1 MKLSLARLENHWG
14 SSRGHWFVRE
24 LPGFKLVRGSA
35 GWQVDCFP
43 ACSVF
48 RADRLMEDASLVW
61 GKGWT
66 PSSEL
71 LLSLPEAALLPHP
84 SRASAL
90 FALESAL
97 SARPAS
103 QAFHLLS
110 EL

>member
-1 MKLSLARLENHWG
+1 MARLENHWG

-48 RADRLMEDASLVW
+48 RGDRLMRDASLVW
-61 GKGWT
+61 GEGWT
-66 PSSEL
+66 PLSEL
-71 LLSLPEAALLPHP
+71 LLSLPETALRPHP

-97 SARPAS
+97 STQQEA